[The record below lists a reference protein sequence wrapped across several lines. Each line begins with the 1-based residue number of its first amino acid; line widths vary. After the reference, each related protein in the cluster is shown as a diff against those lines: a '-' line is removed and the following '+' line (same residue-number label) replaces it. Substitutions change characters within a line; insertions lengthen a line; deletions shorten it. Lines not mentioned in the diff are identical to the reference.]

1 MRDERTLLSLQKK
14 RQSSQ
19 VHRDACRLCGVNS
32 IISVGD
38 FGRKNKYTS
47 AVNPLQIPERAG
59 VNKIFLADF
68 LEVRV
73 DVELDPQDG
82 KSCRQWETVSFCS
95 HINTNPLRQEADRRS
110 KSKICPENY
119 FEIDAILACAAKQ
132 STSTISRKKNGGLN
146 NLLEIVFTVPFNKM
160 WTLKLKAQPTNACFA
175 TVNQM
180 FSVSSQ
186 IPTTARGN

>member
-82 KSCRQWETVSFCS
+82 KSCRQ
-95 HINTNPLRQEADRRS
+95 
-110 KSKICPENY
+110 
-119 FEIDAILACAAKQ
+119 
-132 STSTISRKKNGGLN
+132 
-146 NLLEIVFTVPFNKM
+146 
-160 WTLKLKAQPTNACFA
+160 
-175 TVNQM
+175 
-180 FSVSSQ
+180 
-186 IPTTARGN
+186 